1 MELRQLRYFIAVA
14 QTLNFSEAAR
24 RLFITQG
31 TLSQQILQLEDEL
44 GSKLFDR
51 SSHSVMLTEAGME
64 LLPLAQKTIQD
75 SELCSTHLMDLR
87 KLLAGTLSIGL
98 TQTFRQLFTDTLNNF
113 TKLYPGVKLK
123 VYYKTSVELYA
134 MLRKREVDFVLA
146 YKPAQH
152 YDYVES
158 DTLFEC
164 SLAAVMRKDHPLVEK
179 RELVLEDLQ
188 RYGLV
193 LPGSGLQARK
203 AFEKFVNVSTSGLN
217 VRMELNDPNII
228 LDVLQG
234 SQFVSILSS
243 LAVHYRNNLA
253 AVPIKGIDRR
263 LEGCVHWLK
272 GIPRKRSAEAFLAL
286 LKDSAQVHRLMLDV

>member
-44 GSKLFDR
+44 GSRLFDR
-51 SSHSVMLTEAGME
+51 SSHSVVLTEAGME

-75 SELCSTHLMDLR
+75 SEICISHLVDLR

-98 TQTFRQLFTDTLNNF
+98 TQTFRQLFTESLNSF
-113 TKLYPGVKLK
+113 TQLYPGVKLK
-123 VYYKTSVELYA
+123 IYYKTSVELYA

-146 YKPAQH
+146 YKPAQY

-158 DTLFEC
+158 DILF
-164 SLAAVMRKDHPLVEK
+164 SSKLQAIMRKDHPLAEKKEVE
-179 RELVLEDLQ
+179 LADLQ
-188 RYGLV
+188 KYGIV

-203 AFEKFVNVSTSGLN
+203 AFEKFLNVNTSGLN

-228 LDVLQG
+228 LDILQR
-234 SQFVSILSS
+234 SHFVSVLSS
-243 LAVHYRNNLA
+243 LAVHYRANLV
-253 AVPIKGIDRR
+253 AVPIKDIDRE

-272 GIPRKRSAEAFLAL
+272 GIPRKRSAEAFLSL
-286 LKDSAQVHRLMLDV
+286 LKDSAQVHRIMLDI

>member
-44 GSKLFDR
+44 GSRLFDR
-51 SSHSVMLTEAGME
+51 SSHSVVLTEAGME

-75 SELCSTHLMDLR
+75 SEICLSHLVDLR

-98 TQTFRQLFTDTLNNF
+98 TQTFRQLFTESLNSF
-113 TKLYPGVKLK
+113 TQLYPGVKLK
-123 VYYKTSVELYA
+123 IYYKTSVELYA

-146 YKPAQH
+146 YKPAQY

-158 DTLFEC
+158 DILF
-164 SLAAVMRKDHPLVEK
+164 SSKLQAIMRKDHPLAEKKEVE
-179 RELVLEDLQ
+179 LADLQ
-188 RYGLV
+188 KYGIV

-203 AFEKFVNVSTSGLN
+203 AFEKFLNVNTSGLN

-228 LDVLQG
+228 LDVLQ
-234 SQFVSILSS
+234 SSHFVSVLSS
-243 LAVHYRNNLA
+243 LAVHYRANLV
-253 AVPIKGIDRR
+253 AVPVKGIDRE

-272 GIPRKRSAEAFLAL
+272 GIPRKRSAEAFLSL
-286 LKDSAQVHRLMLDV
+286 LKDSAQVHRIMLDI